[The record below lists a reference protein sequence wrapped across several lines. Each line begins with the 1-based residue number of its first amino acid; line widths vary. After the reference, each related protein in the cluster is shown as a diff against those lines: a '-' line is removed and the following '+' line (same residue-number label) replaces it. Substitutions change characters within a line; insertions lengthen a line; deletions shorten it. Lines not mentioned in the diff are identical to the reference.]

1 MTTLRRR
8 RERHRTMK
16 SATKRA
22 TKATIKIAA
31 KIAVRTATIP
41 ISFPGTVISAGS
53 AGWRSLSLNEVQ
65 NEPGLVKP
73 GMVFVL
79 SAGAGNGHTGLVER
93 VDGVVLT
100 TIEGNTN
107 TGGSREGSAL
117 YAAPVAGSWA
127 STVAS
132 SITCRSLNLRS

>member
-1 MTTLRRR
+1 MITPRWRG
-8 RERHRTMK
+8 ERQRTMK
-16 SATKRA
+16 TATKRA
-22 TKATIKIAA
+22 LKAVK
-31 KIAVRTATIP
+31 KVAVRTATSP

-53 AGWRSLSLNEVQ
+53 AGVARLSLNEVQ

-107 TGGSREGSAL
+107 TGGSREGIGAL
-117 YAAPVAGSWA
+117 RRTGRRLVGINRGF
-127 STVAS
+127 

>member
-1 MTTLRRR
+1 
-8 RERHRTMK
+8 MK
-16 SATKRA
+16 TATKRA
-22 TKATIKIAA
+22 LKAVK
-31 KIAVRTATIP
+31 KVAVRTATSP

-53 AGWRSLSLNEVQ
+53 AGVARLSLNEVQ

-79 SAGAGNGHTGLVER
+79 SAGAGNGHTGLVEH